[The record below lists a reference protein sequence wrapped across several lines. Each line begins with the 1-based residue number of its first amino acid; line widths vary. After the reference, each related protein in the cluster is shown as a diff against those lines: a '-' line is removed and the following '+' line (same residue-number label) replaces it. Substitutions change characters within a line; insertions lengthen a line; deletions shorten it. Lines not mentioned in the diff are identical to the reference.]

1 MRRQKNGSEWS
12 KEEELIIRLYYDLL
26 PSSEIAKILGRS
38 ENAVRK
44 KAKKLG
50 LAKKRRGG
58 YPKHLKPLV
67 RHIKESYINSED
79 N

>member
-1 MRRQKNGSEWS
+1 MKRRKNGTEWT
-12 KEEELIIRLYYDLL
+12 KEEELILRLYYDLL

-58 YPKHLKPLV
+58 FPQRLKPLL
-67 RHIKESYINSED
+67 RHIKDNYINAED
-79 N
+79 K

>member
-1 MRRQKNGSEWS
+1 MRRRKSGSEWT
-12 KEEELIIRLYYDLL
+12 KEEELILRLYYDIL

-38 ENAVRK
+38 KNAVRK

-58 YPKHLKPLV
+58 FPQHLKPIL
-67 RHIKESYINSED
+67 RHIKDNNINSED
-79 N
+79 K